1 MNNEEVGIELQLTTD
16 WKDPVNRKK
25 GMEGERETEKE
36 TNIFKL
42 SVNPQHRRKVVFPRE
57 Q

>member
-1 MNNEEVGIELQLTTD
+1 MGIELQLTTD